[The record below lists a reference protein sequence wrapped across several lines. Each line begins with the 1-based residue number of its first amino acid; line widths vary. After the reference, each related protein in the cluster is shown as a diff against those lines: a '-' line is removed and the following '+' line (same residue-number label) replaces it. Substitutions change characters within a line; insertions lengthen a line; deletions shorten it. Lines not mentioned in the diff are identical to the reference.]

1 MTDLKTQRLQM
12 VISPTQIE
20 QIDAWR
26 AKQAGVPSRSE
37 AIRRL
42 VEKALQ
48 DEACKAD
55 NVAG

>member
-1 MTDLKTQRLQM
+1 MSDLKTQRLQM
-12 VISPTQIE
+12 VISPAQIE

-26 AKQAGVPSRSE
+26 AKQPGVPSRSE

-48 DEACKAD
+48 DDTCEEEK
-55 NVAG
+55 VSG